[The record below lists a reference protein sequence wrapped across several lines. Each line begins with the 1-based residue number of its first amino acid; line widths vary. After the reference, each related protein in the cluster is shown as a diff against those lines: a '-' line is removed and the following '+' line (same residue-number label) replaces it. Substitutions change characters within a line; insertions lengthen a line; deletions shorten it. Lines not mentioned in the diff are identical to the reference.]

1 MEDLLVIVIVLLAG
15 AYIAGTYYRKW
26 KKKKACGCACAGCDS
41 LGTCAGPSKKE
52 EDKKDQSGSLGT

>member
-15 AYIAGTYYRKW
+15 AYIARTTYKKW

-41 LGTCAGPSKKE
+41 LGACDDPSKKE
-52 EDKKDQSGSLGT
+52 EDKTGDGA